1 MFRLAPLLATAVALN
16 DETALMQGVKP
27 QQVST
32 REDKSKS
39 VSNLLETA
47 KTMLKNGATE
57 DVVTF
62 AKETMNEIMDK
73 VLPAIESSHA
83 SDQKLIK
90 DTYDAFP
97 KAREELRVGN
107 EEIKVLYEE
116 RVRLSGEHKACR
128 GTGKEDRKGCT
139 NEYCVCEDKRDCDY
153 QLYAIWKRFV
163 KEESILRDHS
173 DVIEGH
179 FCLPGANGTTQIFRD
194 TAVIQFDPWLI
205 QKPKV
210 EKVEVEYD
218 EKMPFCEKKYIA
230 MDDKTDDCDA
240 LQTQLEQAS
249 CAYANKVVLV
259 KSTFFDFWN
268 YQIKIYND
276 LSEEVHCLEI
286 DRWKEWRSLKS
297 VECLLEATASR
308 NGRPCDEESDEASSE
323 ITKCEKVQWDTD
335 IARLKIVYP
344 NPCMP
349 PPDCEEPDQDDL
361 NCIPVKPNE
370 PCSEAYKAQEY
381 NMLWEPPAAVFSETN
396 SHCNARQEC
405 VECLV
410 VPESTACAAFTAHG
424 WPVMSKPEP
433 EDECKQRVRGGE
445 VQDVTKDQL
454 KEGDFGGRNNK
465 GHDGHFDS
473 DSHQLD

>member
-32 REDKSKS
+32 KDDKSKS

-62 AKETMNEIMDK
+62 ATVTMTEIMNK

-83 SDQKLIK
+83 ADQKLIT
-90 DTYDAFP
+90 DTYQAFP
-97 KAREELRVGN
+97 EARAELLRGN
-107 EEIKVLYEE
+107 QEIKLLYEE
-116 RVRLSGEHKACR
+116 RVRLSAEHKTCR
-128 GTGKEDRKGCT
+128 GTGNEDREGCT

-163 KEESILRDHS
+163 TEESILRDHS

-179 FCLPGANGTTQIFRD
+179 FCLPGANGTTEKFRAE
-194 TAVIQFDPWLI
+194 AVIQFDPWLI

-210 EKVEVEYD
+210 EEVEVEYD
-218 EKMPFCEKKYIA
+218 AKVPVCETKYKA
-230 MDDKTDDCDA
+230 MDDKTDHCDT
-240 LQTQLEQAS
+240 LQGLLEKAS

-259 KSTFFDFWN
+259 KNTFFEFWD
-268 YQIKIYND
+268 YQIKVYND

-286 DRWKEWRSLKS
+286 DRWKEWRALKS
-297 VECLLEATASR
+297 VECLLDATSAR
-308 NGRPCDEESDEASSE
+308 NGRPCDEETDEADTE
-323 ITKCEKVQWDTD
+323 ITKCEQVQYDTD
-335 IARLKIVYP
+335 IAHLKIEYP
-344 NPCMP
+344 HPCVP
-349 PPDCEEPDQDDL
+349 PPECEEPDQDDL
-361 NCIPVKPNE
+361 NCIPVEPNK
-370 PCSEAYKAQEY
+370 PCSQAYKNQEY
-381 NMLWEPPAAVFSETN
+381 ADLWEPPANPFSETN

-405 VECLV
+405 EECDV
-410 VPESTACAAFTAHG
+410 VPASTACAAFTAHG

-433 EDECKQRVRGGE
+433 ADECKQRVRGGE
-445 VQDVTKDQL
+445 LQDVTKDQL
-454 KEGDFGGRNNK
+454 KEGDFGGRNNDA
-465 GHDGHFDS
+465 HDGHFDPN
-473 DSHQLD
+473 QLD